1 MMIIKNLQQMTRQ
14 ELDEQKRL
22 IWQAYASKLT
32 YDNFIHIFE
41 KYLWEHNICPTE
53 VTKVTYVG
61 MLGTFYATQR
71 YRDYI

>member
-1 MMIIKNLQQMTRQ
+1 MMTIKNLEQMTSQ

-22 IWQAYASKLT
+22 IWQTYASKLT

-41 KYLWEHNICPTE
+41 KYLWENNICPTE
-53 VTKVTYVG
+53 VTKAPYVG

-71 YRDYI
+71 YRDYM